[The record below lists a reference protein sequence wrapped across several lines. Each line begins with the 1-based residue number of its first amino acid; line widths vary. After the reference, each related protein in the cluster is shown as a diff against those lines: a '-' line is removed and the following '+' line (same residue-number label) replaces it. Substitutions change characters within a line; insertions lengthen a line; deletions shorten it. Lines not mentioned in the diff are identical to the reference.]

1 MPAHTMSEPTAGGLA
16 TFGIDGKIL
25 LAQLVNFLVVL
36 FVLKRFAWGPIVQRL
51 DMRSKKIEEGMKD
64 AEEAAKRLK
73 SADAERASVL
83 AATKAEAAKVVE
95 AARADAEAA
104 RAELVGRAKDDVERV
119 VVSGKAQLKAE
130 QEAMKSEL
138 KREVAEFAVEAA
150 KRILAEGVDKAS
162 SERLASEMVVA
173 WAKKEV

>member
-1 MPAHTMSEPTAGGLA
+1 MSEPTGGLA
-16 TFGIDGKIL
+16 TFGLDGKIF

-51 DMRSKKIEEGMKD
+51 EMRAKKIEEGMKD

-73 SADAERASVL
+73 SADAERAGTV
-83 AATKAEAAKVVE
+83 AAAKAEAAKVIE
-95 AARADAEAA
+95 AARSDAEAV
-104 RAELVGRAKDDVERV
+104 RAELVAKAKGDVERV

-130 QEAMKSEL
+130 QAAMKEEL

-150 KRILAEGVDKAS
+150 KKILAEGVDMAA
-162 SERLASEMVVA
+162 SERLSSEMVVA
-173 WAKKEV
+173 WAKKGV